1 MLDFI
6 AWRRILESIQSAI
19 RPMEQVEKEGAM
31 HPVNFLFEDV
41 YRNDWGI
48 ASATL
53 SEKRRG
59 KASPWKRELR
69 FIVDRK
75 RG

>member
-1 MLDFI
+1 
-6 AWRRILESIQSAI
+6 
-19 RPMEQVEKEGAM
+19 M

-59 KASPWKRELR
+59 KASPWKCELR

>member
-1 MLDFI
+1 
-6 AWRRILESIQSAI
+6 
-19 RPMEQVEKEGAM
+19 M

-48 ASATL
+48 ASAAL

-59 KASPWKRELR
+59 KASPWRREPR

>member
-1 MLDFI
+1 MFEPIQVGNSAD
-6 AWRRILESIQSAI
+6 LE
-19 RPMEQVEKEGAM
+19 RVWKEGAM

-48 ASATL
+48 ASAAL

-59 KASPWKRELR
+59 KASPWKREPR
-69 FIVDRK
+69 FVVDRK